1 MQLSQLLASAH
12 ADSASSIGLS
22 PVSRLPAVLALS
34 DGTLFEGESIGAP
47 GQTQGEV
54 VFNTALTGYQEILT
68 DPSYC
73 KQIVTLTYPHIGNTG
88 WNPEDDESSGIQAAG
103 LVIREV
109 SAVASSFRST
119 ESLGQALLA
128 RGTVAISGVDTRA
141 LTRHLR
147 DRGAQSGAIVAAASA
162 IDRLED
168 LRSRALAAAGA
179 CPSLVGQD
187 LAQQV
192 STASAYVWEESI
204 WALGQG
210 HSAAAPAPQF
220 HVVAYDFGVKRNI
233 LRLLV
238 AGGCRVTVVPAKT
251 PYEDAMALRPD
262 GLFLSNGPGDPEP
275 CDYAIEVARRA
286 MEARTPLFGICL
298 GHQIMALAA
307 GAKTLKM
314 KFGHHGGNHPV
325 QDLRTKRV
333 FITAQNHGFAVDPK
347 SLPSHLEVTHVSLFD
362 GSIQGLRHTEAPA
375 FCFQGHPEASPGPHD
390 ILPLFEQ
397 FLESMRARHA

>member
-1 MQLSQLLASAH
+1 LQLSQLLASAQ
-12 ADSASSIGLS
+12 ADSASPTVS
-22 PVSRLPAVLALS
+22 PPVVRLPAVLALA
-34 DGTLFEGESIGAP
+34 DGTLFEGESVGAP

-73 KQIVTLTYPHIGNTG
+73 QQIVTLTYPHIGNTG
-88 WNPEDDESSGIQAAG
+88 WNSEDDESSGIQAAG
-103 LVIREV
+103 LVIRE
-109 SAVASSFRST
+109 ASPIASNFRST
-119 ESLGQALLA
+119 ETLTHALQS
-128 RGTVAISGVDTRA
+128 RGIVAISGVDTRA

-147 DRGAQSGAIVAAASA
+147 DHGAQPGAIAAAAS
-162 IDRLED
+162 LEEAAG
-168 LRSRALAAAGA
+168 LQARALSAARGCA
-179 CPSLVGQD
+179 SLVGQD
-187 LAQQV
+187 LAQRV
-192 STASAYVWEESI
+192 STQRAYAWEEGVWS
-204 WALGQG
+204 LGQG
-210 HSAAAPAPQF
+210 HGSSQSAPLH

-251 PYEDAMALRPD
+251 PYDEAMALQPD

-275 CDYAIEVARRA
+275 CDYAIAVARRA
-286 MEARTPLFGICL
+286 MEARLPLFGICL
-298 GHQIMALAA
+298 GHQILALAA

-333 FITAQNHGFAVDPK
+333 YITAQNHGFAVDAN
-347 SLPSHLEVTHVSLFD
+347 SLPAHLEVTHVSLFD
-362 GSIQGLRHTEAPA
+362 GSIQGLRHTQAPA

-397 FLESMRARHA
+397 FFESMRARHA

>member
-12 ADSASSIGLS
+12 ADTASPSVLP
-22 PVSRLPAVLALS
+22 PVSRLPAVLALA
-34 DGTLFEGESIGAP
+34 DGTLFEGESIGAA

-73 KQIVTLTYPHIGNTG
+73 QQIVTLTYPHIGNTG

-103 LVIREV
+103 LVIRDI
-109 SAVASSFRST
+109 SPVASNFRST
-119 ESLGQALLA
+119 ETLQQALQA
-128 RGTVAISGVDTRA
+128 RGIVAISGVDTRA

-147 DRGAQSGAIVAAASA
+147 DHGAQSGAIVAADSA
-162 IDRLED
+162 QEGLEA
-168 LRSRALAAAGA
+168 LRSRALSAARA

-187 LAQQV
+187 LAKKV
-192 STASAYVWEESI
+192 STAEPYAWAESVWE
-204 WALGQG
+204 LGHG
-210 HSAAAPAPQF
+210 HLPAPQALH

-238 AGGCRVTVVPAKT
+238 AGGCRVTVVPAT
-251 PYEDAMALRPD
+251 TSFDAAMALQPD

-275 CDYAIEVARRA
+275 CDYAIAVARQA
-286 MEARTPLFGICL
+286 MEAKVPLFGICL

-325 QDLRTKRV
+325 QDLQTKRV
-333 FITAQNHGFAVDPK
+333 FITAQNHGFAVDAS
-347 SLPSHLEVTHVSLFD
+347 SLPDHLEVSHVSLFD
-362 GSIQGLRHTEAPA
+362 GSIQGLRHKHAPA

-397 FLESMRARHA
+397 FFESMRTRHA

>member
-12 ADSASSIGLS
+12 ADSASPSVLP
-22 PVSRLPAVLALS
+22 PVSRLPAVLALA
-34 DGTLFEGESIGAP
+34 DGTLFEGESIGAA

-73 KQIVTLTYPHIGNTG
+73 QQIVTLTYPHIGNTG
-88 WNPEDDESSGIQAAG
+88 WTPEDDESGGIQAAG
-103 LVIREV
+103 LVIRDV
-109 SAVASSFRST
+109 SPIASNFRSAET
-119 ESLGQALLA
+119 LQQALQA
-128 RGTVAISGVDTRA
+128 RGIVAISGVDTRA

-147 DRGAQSGAIVAAASA
+147 DHGAQPGAILASNTPT
-162 IDRLED
+162 ED
-168 LRSRALAAAGA
+168 LESLRARALAAARS

-187 LAQQV
+187 LAQKV
-192 STASAYVWEESI
+192 STSQSYAWTQSI
-204 WALGQG
+204 WSLGQG
-210 HSAAAPAPQF
+210 HLPAPASTC
-220 HVVAYDFGVKRNI
+220 HVVAFDFGVKRNI

-251 PYEDAMALRPD
+251 SFEDAMALKPD

-275 CDYAIEVARRA
+275 CDYAITVARSA
-286 MEARTPLFGICL
+286 MQAQVPLFGICL

-333 FITAQNHGFAVDPK
+333 YITAQNHGFAVDAN

-362 GSIQGLRHTEAPA
+362 GSIQGLRHTQAPA

-397 FLESMRARHA
+397 FFESMRTRHA